1 MKPNLNLVNLS
12 ILVAG
17 IVLIY
22 AAIKDVDPRDVVK
35 NALKGKPT
43 SGAGAVPNE
52 DDGKGKSWNKTP
64 RKTPQTPGT
73 NPQNGVAI

>member
-1 MKPNLNLVNLS
+1 MKPNLNLVNLT

-17 IVLIY
+17 ILLIY

-43 SGAGAVPNE
+43 SGATVP
-52 DDGKGKSWNKTP
+52 DDGKSWNKT
-64 RKTPQTPGT
+64 TPKPKPTVPTPGT
-73 NPQNGVAI
+73 NPQNGVAV